1 MSTGSASPRAGRRS
15 SAQVFRCGSYTFAL
29 SRPLIMGIVNVTP
42 DSFADGGRYFDK
54 ARAVEHAQR
63 LIDEGA
69 DILDIGGES
78 TRPGAEA
85 ISAAEEMRRV
95 LPVVEAV
102 SGKGVPVSV
111 DTNKAEVMQRAL
123 AAGASMINDISALRS
138 AEAMAVVAQSACAV
152 CLMHMQND
160 PATMQTAPH
169 YEDLVGEIR
178 AYLSARVAAAE
189 AAGIDRERIVIDPG
203 FGFGKT
209 AAHNLV
215 LLRELAEFTGLGVPV
230 LVGWSRK
237 GTIGRITGRATEDR
251 VHGSVAAALMAV
263 ERGAAIV
270 RVHDVAA
277 TRDALAMHS
286 AVLDADENAV
296 AAIDG

>member
-1 MSTGSASPRAGRRS
+1 
-15 SAQVFRCGSYTFAL
+15 
-29 SRPLIMGIVNVTP
+29 MGIVNVTP
-42 DSFADGGRYFDK
+42 DSFADGGHYFDK

-85 ISAAEEMRRV
+85 ISAGEEMRRV
-95 LPVVEAV
+95 LPVVEALR
-102 SGKGVPVSV
+102 GNGVPVSV
-111 DTNKAEVMQRAL
+111 DTNKAEVMHAAL
-123 AAGASMINDISALRS
+123 AAGASMINDISALRFG
-138 AEAMAVVAQSACAV
+138 EAMAVVAKSDCGV

-160 PATMQTAPH
+160 PATMQAAPH
-169 YEDLVGEIR
+169 YEDVVGEIK
-178 AYLSARVAAAE
+178 AYLSARVVAAE
-189 AAGIDRERIVIDPG
+189 AAGIGRERIVIDPG

-215 LLRELAEFTGLGVPV
+215 LLRELGEFASLGVPV

-237 GTIGRITGRATEDR
+237 STIGRITGRATEDR

-286 AVLDADENAV
+286 AVLGADENTV

>member
-1 MSTGSASPRAGRRS
+1 
-15 SAQVFRCGSYTFAL
+15 
-29 SRPLIMGIVNVTP
+29 MGVVNVTP

-54 ARAVEHAQR
+54 TRAVEHALR

-78 TRPGAEA
+78 TRPGAGMVTA
-85 ISAAEEMRRV
+85 GEEMRRV
-95 LPVVEAV
+95 LPVVEALI
-102 SGKGVPVSV
+102 GNGIPVSV
-111 DTNKAEVMQRAL
+111 DTNKAEVMREAL
-123 AAGASMINDISALRS
+123 AAGASMINDISALHS
-138 AEAMAVVAQSACAV
+138 TEAMAVVAQSDCAV

-160 PATMQTAPH
+160 PASMQAAPH
-169 YEDLVGEIR
+169 YRDVVGEIKV
-178 AYLSARVAAAE
+178 YLSARLAAAE
-189 AAGIDRERIVIDPG
+189 AAGICRERIAIDPG

-215 LLRELAEFTGLGVPV
+215 LLRELGEFTGLGVPV

-237 GTIGRITGRATEDR
+237 GTIGKITGRATEDR

-277 TRDALAMHS
+277 TRDALAMHC
-286 AVLDADENAV
+286 AVRDAVDNPVPAH
-296 AAIDG
+296 G